1 MMKQPIEADYE
12 VIPKG
17 GAIEVHF
24 RPTDSYF
31 LFTRLVDAKD
41 VERFGPL
48 SPDVKVR
55 HANRTG
61 DLDDYSAESRQSVRD
76 GATRGS
82 EIRGGK
88 TTMKWEYHFL
98 AISTGQPQVESSV
111 NDLGKESWELVM
123 SYVNPAGAVYFVFK
137 RPMK

>member
-1 MMKQPIEADYE
+1 MKQPIEADYE

-61 DLDDYSAESRQSVRD
+61 DLDDYSAESAKVYEMALRAALKYVEGRQ
-76 GATRGS
+76 
-82 EIRGGK
+82 
-88 TTMKWEYHFL
+88 
-98 AISTGQPQVESSV
+98 Q
-111 NDLGKESWELVM
+111 
-123 SYVNPAGAVYFVFK
+123 
-137 RPMK
+137 